1 MGCVVHLL
9 FLLHNIL
16 RVFKC
21 RCHQISIWFS
31 LKSKRKCNWS
41 TGKSWFLQYIYSRTI
56 MKLDKEISRS
66 YMYHH
71 RALSMQITRTLNILY
86 CKLRKL
92 SWYPHVFRSL
102 TFPISGINNKLLI
115 ISGMVTYNGRLVRR
129 KWIAK
134 AQNVNSAGK
143 LYSHFS
149 L

>member
-9 FLLHNIL
+9 FLLHTML

-21 RCHQISIWFS
+21 QCHQISIWFS
-31 LKSKRKCNWS
+31 LKSKKCDWS
-41 TGKSWFLQYIYSRTI
+41 TGKSWFLQYIYNRTTT
-56 MKLDKEISRS
+56 KLDKEISRS
-66 YMYHH
+66 YIYRC
-71 RALSMQITRTLNILY
+71 RALSMQITRILNILC

-92 SWYPHVFRSL
+92 SWYPHAFRSL
-102 TFPISGINNKLLI
+102 TFPISGINSKLLI
-115 ISGMVTYNGRLVRR
+115 ISGMVTYNGHLVRR